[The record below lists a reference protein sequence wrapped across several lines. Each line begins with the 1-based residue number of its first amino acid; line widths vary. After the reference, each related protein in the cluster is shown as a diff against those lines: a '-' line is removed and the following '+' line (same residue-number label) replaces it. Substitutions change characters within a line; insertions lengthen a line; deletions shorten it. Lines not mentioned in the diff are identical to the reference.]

1 MKILFIED
9 NPMNRIVV
17 GAMLRSADLSMSE
30 AEDGERGLAL
40 IDSETFDLILVDLR
54 MPGMDGLS
62 VIRTVRARSD
72 DKAEIPIIMVTADSA
87 ADLQQRCKAAGAD
100 ALLLKPVSMDALFDA
115 IGLALAARSL
125 EAVLL

>member
-54 MPGMDGLS
+54 MPGMDGL
-62 VIRTVRARSD
+62 
-72 DKAEIPIIMVTADSA
+72 TADSA